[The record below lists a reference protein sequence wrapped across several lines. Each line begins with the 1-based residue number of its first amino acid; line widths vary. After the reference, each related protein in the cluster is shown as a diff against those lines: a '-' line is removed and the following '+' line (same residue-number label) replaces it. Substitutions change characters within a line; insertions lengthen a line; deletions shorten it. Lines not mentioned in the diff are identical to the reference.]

1 MAAVLQKHP
10 WHLHVPVCL
19 EDFAAEM
26 EEVCMSI
33 LLKEL
38 AEKAGVG
45 VLWCFFCLCFMKE
58 ARPRAWL

>member
-1 MAAVLQKHP
+1 MPGISMSLSGVT
-10 WHLHVPVCL
+10 CL

-26 EEVCMSI
+26 EEVSVSI

-45 VLWCFFCLCFMKE
+45 ELWCFFCLCFMK
-58 ARPRAWL
+58 